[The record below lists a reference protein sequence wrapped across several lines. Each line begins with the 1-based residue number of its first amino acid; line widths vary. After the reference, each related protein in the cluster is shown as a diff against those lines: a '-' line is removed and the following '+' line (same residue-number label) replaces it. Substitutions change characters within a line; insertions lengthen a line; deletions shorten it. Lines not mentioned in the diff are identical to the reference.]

1 MKKFNAL
8 FNQFIFL
15 VVLFSM
21 AAGYFVPL
29 APTPLLKN
37 LVIVMF
43 TYMTFSTSLGTSFQ
57 EFLRTARNPKMP
69 LYILSVVHVAIP
81 VVAWLVGL
89 IFFPDDPLIR
99 LGYLIGAAVP
109 VGVTSLVWTYIA
121 RGNIPVSLVT
131 VSIDTILAP
140 LLLPLF
146 ILVTVGV
153 SIRIDYFTMIFD
165 LLFMI
170 TVPSIVGMLLHDF
183 TRGKTKSFADGA
195 GGVLSRLSVMGIV
208 FLNSAFVSTSIEL
221 SPLILKILCVTS
233 LIVAIGYFIGYVAG
247 KAIHADRETTVSIIY
262 CTGMRN
268 VVIGLVIA
276 TSYFSHETALP
287 IVLAMLFQ
295 QPFAALTAKILNA
308 RGPVK
313 EDMLNI

>member
-8 FNQFIFL
+8 FNQYIFL
-15 VVLFSM
+15 VVLLSL
-21 AAGYFVPL
+21 AAGYALPL

-37 LVIVMF
+37 LVIAMF
-43 TYMTFSTSLGTSFQ
+43 TYMTFCTSLGTSFQ

-81 VVAWLVGL
+81 VVAWLVGMV
-89 IFFPDDPLIR
+89 FFPDDPSIR

-109 VGVTSLVWTYIA
+109 VGVTSLVWAYISK
-121 RGNIPVSLVT
+121 GNIPVSLVT

-146 ILVTVGV
+146 ILVAVGV
-153 SIRIDYFTMIFD
+153 SIRIDYFSMILD
-165 LLFMI
+165 LFFMI
-170 TVPSIVGMLLHDF
+170 TVPSIIGMLLHDF
-183 TRGKTKSFADGA
+183 THGKTKAFADGA
-195 GGVLSRLSVMGIV
+195 GGVLTRISIMGLI

-221 SPLILKILCVTS
+221 SLLILKILCVTS
-233 LIVAIGYFIGYVAG
+233 LIVAIAYFIGYVAG
-247 KAIHADRETTVSIIY
+247 KAVHADRATTVSIIY

-268 VVIGLVIA
+268 VVIGIVIA
-276 TSYFSHETALP
+276 TTYFPHETALP

-295 QPFAALTAKILNA
+295 QPFAALTAKILQ
-308 RGPVK
+308 RQGSDGK
-313 EDMLNI
+313 